1 MARNEEDGMR
11 AMRSA
16 ATASAGLLPA
26 TEHIV
31 RHLLGIIPRRHV
43 ERGNLLREELRA
55 TVSDCLDLVAAPD
68 PGQPARTVGIFE
80 AATRWAGVGVPMDT
94 VQHLVHEGFRLYL
107 DDHLANPHPLRH
119 NDIRLLFD
127 ALHTVTATVS
137 LAYLSVAPVAEQTD
151 SHAVAV
157 ALLRGHHPAKVY
169 REHGFPVAGRY
180 AVLAVAIDPPTEE
193 RPGRRP
199 GDGHTIRQRMQIC
212 LAVRCGRH
220 VPTLLSA
227 IGGTILVPVSLVA
240 ENELDDLVSALA
252 AAVPAPLTAA
262 AMLAEPDRI
271 PDAADQAHEL
281 LDMVRRLGNP
291 PGLYRFDDL
300 ALEYQLT
307 RPGPGRDQLAALLN
321 PLEGHPELFNT
332 LREHIRNDFNRRRT
346 SRAMYLH
353 PNTVDHRLKRIGRL
367 TGLDTALPHVLY
379 RLRAALIART
389 YTRADTGDAPGAPSR
404 RANHRTGRER

>member
-1 MARNEEDGMR
+1 MPST
-11 AMRSA
+11 RSA
-16 ATASAGLLPA
+16 AAASADPFPA
-26 TEHIV
+26 TEYIV

-43 ERGNLLREELRA
+43 EHGNLLREEISA
-55 TVSDCLDLVAAPD
+55 TVIDCLGLVSSSAT
-68 PGQPARTVGIFE
+68 GQPARTVRVFE
-80 AATRWAGVGVPMDT
+80 SAIRWAGVGVPMDT

-107 DDHLANPHPLRH
+107 DEHQGRHSLSH
-119 NDIRLLFD
+119 NDIRGLFD

-137 LAYLSVAPVAEQTD
+137 LAYSSVTPAAEQTA

-169 REHGFPVAGRY
+169 REHGIAVADRY
-180 AVLAVAIDPPTEE
+180 TVLAVAIDRPTEE
-193 RPGRRP
+193 SSGRRP
-199 GDGHTIRQRMQIC
+199 GDAHAIRQRMQLC
-212 LAVRCGRH
+212 LTVHCGRH

-240 ENELDDLVSALA
+240 EDELDDLVAALA
-252 AAVPAPLTAA
+252 TVVPAPFTAA
-262 AMLAEPDRI
+262 AIAAEPDRI
-271 PDAADQAHEL
+271 PGAADQAHEL
-281 LDMVRRLGNP
+281 LDVVRRLRNP

-307 RPGPGRDQLAALLN
+307 RPGPGRDRLAALLD
-321 PLEGHPELFNT
+321 PLEAHPELFDT

-346 SRAMYLH
+346 SRVMYLH

-389 YTRADTGDAPGAPSR
+389 YTRPESSR
-404 RANHRTGRER
+404 PVAHPPRSSPNSGER